1 MKKAKA
7 ETQRKTVWD
16 ELYKDRMP
24 ISVSLSLIVLA
35 LGGWYLVYPR
45 WKALQA
51 TRALTA
57 TQEQKNSDLQGVVSR
72 LETFEQNYLVAKEQS
87 QKTSI
92 GYVVA
97 DSLDV
102 ASILSDVVAVGEQAR
117 VPLAGVSVEEET
129 KEQIAKKKKEGVAID
144 LPKGVASAMV
154 VIKLQ
159 GVFDYPAY
167 KAFIRS
173 LERVLPLYDLEESAV
188 KASAQTSESAT
199 KSIQLTART
208 YYRVSESAK
217 KPNAAAATTV
227 SPEL

>member
-51 TRALTA
+51 TRSLTV
-57 TQEQKNSDLQGVVSR
+57 TQEQKNIELQGVVSR
-72 LETFEQNYLVAKEQS
+72 LETFEQNYQIAKEQS

-102 ASILSDVVAVGEQAR
+102 ASILSDVVAVGESSQ

-129 KEQIAKKKKEGVAID
+129 KEQIAKKKKEGVAFD
-144 LPKGVASAMV
+144 LPKGVASAMI

-159 GVFDYPAY
+159 GAFDYPKY
-167 KAFIRS
+167 KAFINN
-173 LERVLPLYDLEESAV
+173 LEHVLPLYDLEESNAKV
-188 KASAQTSESAT
+188 SSQTSESAT
-199 KSIQLTART
+199 KSLELTART
-208 YYRVSESAK
+208 YYRVSEAAK
-217 KPNAAAATTV
+217 KSNTTAATTV